1 MPGAGGQP
9 PQQRTTFRP
18 PWVKDG
24 GPNPLPMPT
33 APWTL
38 NSRRDS
44 KSKAEEP
51 PAFTKVTLKSVSK
64 PTESVQQST
73 EPGQQATRKQSKIT
87 IIPSQPKSD
96 KNSNAA
102 ATAAATATTTK
113 TKTTSSTPPSS
124 KPRENGRQEPNSRP
138 QLERQVRIER
148 SRSRGDTIPLS
159 KSESSTGAPTL
170 SKSSSRAAIP
180 PPPPP
185 RPPPPPPSRSILK
198 DIPPLTENQEKQLEM
213 LKSRPRKRPDWA
225 SMMKEVESGRRLR
238 HVTCNDR
245 SAPLIERVNKV
256 TADPAGKAHFV
267 FESEKSNMHNQL
279 LKQIQ
284 EGVKLKS
291 VKTNDRSKPILE
303 GLRKF
308 RRQLTIEE
316 QMQKVEVEDEPDDV
330 IDDDDIDAVRDDLQS
345 TKQMLAIELR
355 NKEALEREN
364 KRLQARI
371 LNLEAE
377 VERSRSQKNVQEYKQ
392 QDEKLTESLREEART
407 ARKDAER
414 LEKEYASTAEERDKY
429 KNELEEMKRM
439 YANLEKRMKA
449 GEGWVDNSDDDDDN
463 DDDYD
468 DDNDDDDDDD
478 DNDTEPIVE
487 LAEDNT
493 EEAWY
498 NFSGMALA
506 GCPSAKDVAR
516 IASQKS
522 MDNKQQDMS
531 ETEEEE
537 EEEEES
543 TEEEEEEDS
552 KASAEKRLQ
561 REIKLLSSKVK
572 NFMDK
577 AVNARKER
585 HALKEQIKQQQKL
598 LKEEKRKFKHLQ
610 KEVDKMAKLMADTE
624 GDDDEEEEEEEE
636 EEETESE
643 ESESEESEEEEE
655 SDIDEVGHTTE
666 QEKDILQKRVKR
678 HENRLAALKKG
689 NYLLKA
695 QVDRLKDDLAKQ
707 REESITLQEDLDSVL
722 AELG

>member
-449 GEGWVDNSDDDDDN
+449 G
-463 DDDYD
+463 
-468 DDNDDDDDDD
+468 
-478 DNDTEPIVE
+478 
-487 LAEDNT
+487 
-493 EEAWY
+493 
-498 NFSGMALA
+498 MALA

-543 TEEEEEEDS
+543 TEEEEEDS

-624 GDDDEEEEEEEE
+624 GDDEEEEEEEE

>member
-9 PQQRTTFRP
+9 PQRTTFRP
-18 PWVKDG
+18 PWVKD

-51 PAFTKVTLKSVSK
+51 PAFTQVTLKSVAK
-64 PTESVQQST
+64 PEAKPVAKPEAKTVVKPEVKTVVKPEVKPAAEPQS
-73 EPGQQATRKQSKIT
+73 RKQSKIT
-87 IIPSQPKSD
+87 IIPAQPKTE
-96 KNSNAA
+96 KN
-102 ATAAATATTTK
+102 
-113 TKTTSSTPPSS
+113 TTSKPAP

-185 RPPPPPPSRSILK
+185 RPPPPPPSRTILK
-198 DIPPLTENQEKQLEM
+198 DLPPLNESQQEKLEM

-225 SMMKEVESGRRLR
+225 SMMKEVESGKRLR
-238 HVTCNDR
+238 HVKCNDR

-291 VKTNDRSKPILE
+291 VKTNDRSKPMLE

-316 QMQKVEVEDEPDDV
+316 QMQKADEPTDDS
-330 IDDDDIDAVRDDLQS
+330 ISDDMDDIDAVRDDLQS
-345 TKQMLAIELR
+345 TKQMLALELR
-355 NKEALEREN
+355 NKEALERDN
-364 KRLQARI
+364 KRLQVSPLQARI

-377 VERSRSQKNVQEYKQ
+377 LDRQKSTKTVQEHRK
-392 QDEKLTESLREEART
+392 QDEKLTESLKQEAQQ
-407 ARKDAER
+407 ARKEAEKF
-414 LEKEYASTAEERDKY
+414 EKDYMNVAEERDKM
-429 KNELEEMKRM
+429 KNELEEMRRM
-439 YANLEKRMKA
+439 YAALERRMKA
-449 GEGWVDNSDDDDDN
+449 
-463 DDDYD
+463 
-468 DDNDDDDDDD
+468 
-478 DNDTEPIVE
+478 
-487 LAEDNT
+487 
-493 EEAWY
+493 
-498 NFSGMALA
+498 GMALA
-506 GCPSAKDVAR
+506 GCPSAKDVAKV
-516 IASQKS
+516 ASQKS
-522 MDNKQQDMS
+522 IDKREPS
-531 ETEEEE
+531 ESEED
-537 EEEEES
+537 EEES
-543 TEEEEEEDS
+543 TEEEEEDDDP
-552 KASAEKRLQ
+552 KIAAEKRLQ
-561 REIKLLSSKVK
+561 REIKLLSTKIKNSK
-572 NFMDK
+572 DK

-585 HALKEQIKQQQKL
+585 HALKDQIKQQQKM
-598 LKEEKRKFKHLQ
+598 LKEEKRKFKRLQ
-610 KEVDKMAKLMADTE
+610 KEVDKMANLMSET
-624 GDDDEEEEEEEE
+624 DEDKDEEEEEEE

-643 ESESEESEEEEE
+643 EESESEESEEEEDSE
-655 SDIDEVGHTTE
+655 TE
-666 QEKDILQKRVKR
+666 NEDDSLEGQRDLLQKRAKK
-678 HENRLAALKKG
+678 HEGRLAALKKG

-707 REESITLQEDLDSVL
+707 REESISLQEDLDSVL